1 MVWVG
6 MRFHKDR
13 RTAHRE
19 CGARQNGRVFTL
31 AARLLHR
38 MSRVEDDG
46 VTRARHFLQATEIRH
61 QRVVAEARP
70 TLG

>member
-1 MVWVG
+1 
-6 MRFHKDR
+6 
-13 RTAHRE
+13 
-19 CGARQNGRVFTL
+19 
-31 AARLLHR
+31 